1 MFKNMKK
8 LLPKNILPKKVSF
21 WCVVL
26 FIVVAM
32 VVHHILSDKP
42 LIEGQENAGKINM
55 KDVSNIKI
63 KMKGPP
69 EFMERIFQK
78 PPVESEEEIVGNE
91 TPEVV
96 APAAGSADAADTV
109 PAVPTVPDADTVP
122 AAGSAGSADAAATDA
137 AATDAVAADDAATDA
152 AATDAVPAT
161 GSGGNAGR
169 IESLVAAASAN

>member
-21 WCVVL
+21 WCVIL

-122 AAGSAGSADAAATDA
+122 AAGSADAVATDA
-137 AATDAVAADDAATDA
+137 VAADAVAADDAAADD

>member
-1 MFKNMKK
+1 MFKNMFKNMKK
-8 LLPKNILPKKVSF
+8 MLPKNILPKKVSF

-32 VVHHILSDKP
+32 FVHHILSDKP

-78 PPVESEEEIVGNE
+78 PPMESEEEIVGNE
-91 TPEVV
+91 TPEVI
-96 APAAGSADAADTV
+96 APAA
-109 PAVPTVPDADTVP
+109 
-122 AAGSAGSADAAATDA
+122 
-137 AATDAVAADDAATDA
+137 DAVAPNTAPAA
-152 AATDAVPAT
+152 

-169 IESLVAAASAN
+169 IGNLVANASAN

>member
-8 LLPKNILPKKVSF
+8 LLHKNILTKKVSF

-122 AAGSAGSADAAATDA
+122 AAGSADAV
-137 AATDAVAADDAATDA
+137 ATDAVAADDAATDA

-169 IESLVAAASAN
+169 IESLVASASAN

>member
-21 WCVVL
+21 WCVIL

-109 PAVPTVPDADTVP
+109 PAVPAVPDADTVP
-122 AAGSAGSADAAATDA
+122 AAGSADAVATDA
-137 AATDAVAADDAATDA
+137 VAADAVAADDAAADD

-169 IESLVAAASAN
+169 IDSLVAAASAN

>member
-1 MFKNMKK
+1 MFKNMFKNMKK
-8 LLPKNILPKKVSF
+8 MLPKKVSF

-78 PPVESEEEIVGNE
+78 PPMESEEEIVGNE

-96 APAAGSADAADTV
+96 APAADAVAAVPAADTV
-109 PAVPTVPDADTVP
+109 PAVP
-122 AAGSAGSADAAATDA
+122 AA
-137 AATDAVAADDAATDA
+137 DAVAADAVAADAVAADA
-152 AATDAVPAT
+152 VAADAVAADAVAADAVAADAVPAA

>member
-109 PAVPTVPDADTVP
+109 PAVPDADTVP
-122 AAGSAGSADAAATDA
+122 AAGSADAVATDA
-137 AATDAVAADDAATDA
+137 VAADAVAADDAAADD

>member
-122 AAGSAGSADAAATDA
+122 AAGSADAVATDA

>member
-122 AAGSAGSADAAATDA
+122 AAGSADAVATDA
-137 AATDAVAADDAATDA
+137 VAADAVAADDAAADD

>member
-1 MFKNMKK
+1 MKK

-122 AAGSAGSADAAATDA
+122 AAGSA
-137 AATDAVAADDAATDA
+137 DAVATDA